1 MNRCISRT
9 LMAPVLLAL
18 LTLTQ
23 VPVQAQSDDA
33 DQAAQAGKRQ
43 FPKSAL
49 RGEMVV
55 AAPPEILIDNRAERL
70 SPGARIRDTQ
80 NHMVLMGAY
89 LNQKVVVNYV
99 RDNMGQI
106 SEVWVLTAEEAR
118 DKRTGWLETIINY
131 TTGSTPPPSDDGK
144 TPYNQLPAYRK

>member
-1 MNRCISRT
+1 
-9 LMAPVLLAL
+9 MAPLLLAL
-18 LTLTQ
+18 LTLAQ
-23 VPVQAQSDDA
+23 MPAHAQSDDA
-33 DQAAQAGKRQ
+33 NQAGQAGKRQ

-55 AAPPEILIDNRAERL
+55 TAPPEVFIDDRAERL

-80 NHMVLMGAY
+80 NHMALTGPY

-106 SEVWVLTAEEAR
+106 SEVWILTAEEAR